1 MNYIYITGTG
11 KGIGASI
18 ARELLKDKDN
28 RVFGISRENEIEA
41 SNFSFNKVDLAEL
54 HIVERMKFKALENPS
69 KIVLINNAGMLGD
82 INYMGKLTSHEIQQV
97 YNVNLL
103 APTLLINQFIERYRD
118 VNCEKTI
125 INISSGASTNPYE
138 AWSTYCAS
146 KAGLEMLS
154 RVLIKEEEKQIHPFK
169 VFSIAPGVVDTN
181 MQEQIRATPIE
192 NFPHKEK
199 FIDLKKNDQLF
210 DRDFV
215 ASKIVEIIAHPS
227 RVIDPIFRITK

>member
-1 MNYIYITGTG
+1 MNYFYITGTG
-11 KGIGASI
+11 KGIGSSI

-28 RVFGISRENEIEA
+28 RVFGISRENDITHP
-41 SNFSFNKVDLAEL
+41 NFSFNKVDLSEL
-54 HIVERMKFKALENPS
+54 HIVERMKFKALQEPT

-82 INYMGKLTSHEIQQV
+82 INYLGKLSSNEIQQV

-118 VNCEKTI
+118 INCEKI
-125 INISSGASTNPYE
+125 IVNISSGASTNPYE

-154 RVLIKEEEKQIHPFK
+154 RVLIKEEEKQTHPFK

-199 FIDLKKNDQLF
+199 FIDLKNNDQLF

-215 ASKIVEIIAHPS
+215 ADRIVDILAHPNE
-227 RVIDPIFRITK
+227 VIEPIFRITK